1 MAELAGEMAEQV
13 FSLLGLARRAGKLLI
28 GQDKVLAAA
37 KSGAGLLV
45 LTSNDVAAAVERS
58 LRPHA
63 ERGSVIRITV
73 ADSGRAAFG
82 ARLGVSS
89 AQIAALP
96 KNDGLS
102 KKILNIFNDR
112 SGADE

>member
-1 MAELAGEMAEQV
+1 MTELAGDKAEQV
-13 FSLLGLARRAGKLLI
+13 FALLGLARRAGKLLI

-37 KSGAGLLV
+37 KSGAKLLA

-58 LRPHA
+58 LRPHL
-63 ERGSVIRITV
+63 ERGSVIKIAV
-73 ADSGRAAFG
+73 ADSDRAAFG

-96 KNDGLS
+96 KDDGLS
-102 KKILNIFNDR
+102 KKILNIFNDW
-112 SGADE
+112 SGANE